1 MSQPRLLRLG
11 LLAIAVGA
19 LLFWGRGLD
28 QRLMHQDEAIGA
40 DKFHELW
47 RTYKYT
53 YDPHEYHGP
62 TLNYF
67 TLPAVWISGAKSYVQ
82 TTEATYRIV
91 TVLFGVGLIL
101 LLRLTWDGPGWAEG
115 LCAGALIAISP

>member
-1 MSQPRLLRLG
+1 MTQPRLLRLG
-11 LLAIAVGA
+11 LLLTAAGA

-47 RTYKYT
+47 RTYKYV

-67 TLPAVWISGAKSYVQ
+67 TLPVVWMSGAKSFSQ
-82 TTEATYRIV
+82 TTEATYRMV
-91 TVLFGVGLIL
+91 PVLFGVGLIL
-101 LLRLTWDGPGWAEG
+101 LLRLTWRG
-115 LCAGALIAISP
+115 LG